1 MKKLVAFISFLYI
14 GIFTFGQK
22 ITVTETQK
30 PIDGT
35 NRPGY
40 LTTVQLEKKFVEKV
54 VKESVKDFGKID
66 KEGQTF
72 YILEAKVPTISSN
85 PIKLIFTLES
95 AGASGTTIWMAF
107 DLTNAFVSGSHAKNL
122 DASTLV
128 KDIAKKC
135 YTTSYQED
143 IKAAEDA
150 LSDASKDHEKT
161 LKQSESLQH
170 DLEKNTEK
178 KADLEKAL
186 EENKQQKVD
195 LENQVV
201 QNKKDQEAATEKVEK
216 MKKAL
221 ELQKQKLNNIQ

>member
-1 MKKLVAFISFLYI
+1 MKKFALGIVLFTISLISFS
-14 GIFTFGQK
+14 QK

-30 PIDGT
+30 TVQGSA
-35 NRPGY
+35 RPGY
-40 LTTVQLEKKFVEKV
+40 LTTVLLEKKFVEKV
-54 VKESVKDFGKID
+54 VKESVKDFGKTD
-66 KEGQTF
+66 KEGQTYF
-72 YILEAKVPTISSN
+72 IAEAKVPTISSE
-85 PIKLIFTLES
+85 PIKVYFILES

-107 DLTNAFVSGSHAKNL
+107 DLGNAWVNGGHAKNM
-122 DASTLV
+122 DAMNLV

-150 LSDASKDHEKT
+150 LNDASKDHDKT
-161 LKQSESLQH
+161 IKKGENLQG
-170 DLEKNTEK
+170 DLQKNAEK
-178 KADLEKAL
+178 KIDLEKAI

-195 LENQVV
+195 LENQVE
-201 QNKKDQEAATEKVEK
+201 QNKKDQSAATEKVEK